1 MPKATVTPEQ
11 FTMVEFDAD
20 AIATIAERVAG
31 VVGFDDDFAFTVE
44 VDETTPL
51 TPADVVSVEPPVLSV
66 ESGALEEPKVP
77 RGMSE
82 ERTADTVG
90 RLLFELSDRMDPDFG
105 APSVDDDVDPPR
117 QTAWDCW
124 SVGRLGRLGEDVQKQ
139 RWLYHFRNRHGF
151 TDEADRA
158 FHELWSAERLTWSEI
173 EKLSLAA
180 EQVNPAA

>member
-1 MPKATVTPEQ
+1 
-11 FTMVEFDAD
+11 MVEYDAS
-20 AIATIAERVAG
+20 AIAAIAERVAT
-31 VVGFDDDFAFTVE
+31 VVGFDDDFAFTLE

-51 TPADVVSVEPPVLSV
+51 TPSDVVALDPPVISV
-66 ESGALEEPKVP
+66 ESGAFEEPKAP
-77 RGMSE
+77 RRMSE
-82 ERTADTVG
+82 ARTADTVG

-105 APSVDDDVDPPR
+105 APPVDDPVDPPR

-158 FHELWSAERLTWSEI
+158 FATLWAAEKLTWAEI
-173 EKLSLAA
+173 EQLSIAA